1 MTLRILAVATAAL
14 LAACSQPE
22 EQSSA
27 ETPAPAAPAEATAQ
41 TASEL
46 SGFTHVEGEDLFGY
60 YIPTQE
66 VRIGDLKLD
75 HLHIGGETEFQ
86 AWARG
91 ERSETYAPVML
102 EFSDLSSPT
111 VTNEL
116 GQVVHTKTIRVLPSA
131 YKLGEGDFR
140 FVGSHPE
147 IGEIRI
153 DGMLDL
159 DALNAARLDANIG
172 AEEPQPVLRTAAQIG
187 PEQLKTLSFFWFGGD

>member
-1 MTLRILAVATAAL
+1 MKPWMIALTTAAALAGCSPPAAAPETREPVTPAVATAEMTP
-14 LAACSQPE
+14 PE
-22 EQSSA
+22 L
-27 ETPAPAAPAEATAQ
+27 T
-41 TASEL
+41 
-46 SGFTHVEGEDLFGY
+46 GFTHAAGEDLFGY

-102 EFSDLSSPT
+102 EFSDLSSPK

-116 GQVVHTKTIRVLPSA
+116 GQVVHTKTVRVLPSA
-131 YKLGEGDFR
+131 YKLGQGDFR

-147 IGEIRI
+147 IGDVRI
-153 DGMLDL
+153 EGTIDL
-159 DALNAARLDANIG
+159 EQLEAERLDANVA
-172 AEEPQPVLRTAAQIG
+172 AEEAQPVLRAAAQIG
-187 PEQLKTLSFFWFGGD
+187 PEQLKTLSFYWFGGD

>member
-1 MTLRILAVATAAL
+1 MKPWMIALTTAAALAACSPPADAPETAEPVTPAVATAETAT
-14 LAACSQPE
+14 PE
-22 EQSSA
+22 L
-27 ETPAPAAPAEATAQ
+27 T
-41 TASEL
+41 
-46 SGFTHVEGEDLFGY
+46 GFTHAAGEDLFGY

-116 GQVVHTKTIRVLPSA
+116 GQVVHTKTVRVLPSA
-131 YKLGEGDFR
+131 YKLGQGDFR

-147 IGEIRI
+147 IGDVRI
-153 DGMLDL
+153 DGTIDL
-159 DALNAARLDANIG
+159 EQLNAQRLDANVA
-172 AEEPQPVLRTAAQIG
+172 AEEAQPVLRAAAQIG
-187 PEQLKTLSFFWFGGD
+187 PEQLKTLSFYWFGGD

>member
-1 MTLRILAVATAAL
+1 MKPWMIALTTAAALAACSPPADAPETPEPVTPAVATAETAT
-14 LAACSQPE
+14 PE
-22 EQSSA
+22 L
-27 ETPAPAAPAEATAQ
+27 T
-41 TASEL
+41 
-46 SGFTHVEGEDLFGY
+46 GFTHAAGEDLFGY

-116 GQVVHTKTIRVLPSA
+116 GQVAHTKTVRVLPSA
-131 YKLGEGDFR
+131 YKLGQGDFR

-147 IGEIRI
+147 IGDVRI
-153 DGMLDL
+153 DGTIDL
-159 DALNAARLDANIG
+159 EQLNAERLDANVA
-172 AEEPQPVLRTAAQIG
+172 AEEAQPVLRAAAQIG
-187 PEQLKTLSFFWFGGD
+187 PEQLKTLSFNWFGGD

>member
-1 MTLRILAVATAAL
+1 MMARILAVAAVAGL
-14 LAACSQPE
+14 LACSQPADTPD
-22 EQSSA
+22 A
-27 ETPAPAAPAEATAQ
+27 ESPPPAAPAEATEQA
-41 TASEL
+41 ASEL
-46 SGFTHVEGEDLFGY
+46 TGFTHVEGEDLFGY

-66 VRIGDLKLD
+66 VRIGELKLD
-75 HLHIGGETEFQ
+75 HLHIGGPTEFQ

-116 GQVVHTKTIRVLPSA
+116 GQVVHTKTLRVLPSA
-131 YKLGEGDFR
+131 YKLGDGDFR

-159 DALNAARLDANIG
+159 DALNAARLDANVG